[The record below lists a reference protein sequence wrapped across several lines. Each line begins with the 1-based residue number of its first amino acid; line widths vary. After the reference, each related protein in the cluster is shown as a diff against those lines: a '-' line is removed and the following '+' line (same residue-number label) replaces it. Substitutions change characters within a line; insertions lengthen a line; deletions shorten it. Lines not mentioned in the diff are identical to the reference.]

1 MPILLTKDNL
11 KNFKYSQNEATQE
24 IADCIKKI
32 KKDDTCDDKSKEYLI
47 KYLIDI
53 IIQELT

>member
-11 KNFKYSQNEATQE
+11 KNFKYFQNEATQE

-32 KKDDTCDDKSKEYLI
+32 KKDDTCDDKSKEYRI